1 MKLIDFYPLKGTFKP
16 GETIQLQLKLFVDEP
31 TEVLISLKFWHLA
44 EQVGAVSHKI
54 SLIFGEQTCT
64 LEWIPPLET
73 PRGYGVV
80 CTLSD
85 GLGQT
90 SEKITSAFDV
100 LPDWTAFP
108 RYGFLTDFT
117 AGRGDVESTL
127 ESLVRFHIN
136 GLQFYDWQYRHD
148 QLLPPAEVYIDP
160 LERRLS
166 LKTVRNFI
174 EGAHKFGMAAMPYLA
189 VYAASLEFWRDH
201 PDWAIYDEGGQPMT
215 FMDFLGLMDPTS
227 NSPWIR
233 HLQQECQRMLTEL
246 PFDGLHVDQYGDPK
260 EGYNVD
266 GEAIDIPAAFNAFIS
281 TLKDAYPNEAV
292 VFNAV
297 GNWPIEALGPSAQ
310 DFTYIE
316 IWPPKTSYLDLPE
329 VVSGAREL
337 SGGKPVVIA
346 LYLPADRPANI
357 RLADALIYSCGGS
370 RIELGENTRLLSD
383 PYFPEHQEIPPELE
397 GVLRKYHDF
406 AVRYGDLIGPGAEDL
421 HDWPVDAPPG
431 VWSIT
436 RKNAY
441 RTTVSLVNFN
451 GIDDSG
457 WDQPHPEL
465 RIMENLAVE
474 INFPD
479 EVQQVYWA
487 SPDSSDIRLK
497 PISWQQE
504 NEKLKVH
511 IPSLEYWGIIVVEM
525 AK

>member
-1 MKLIDFYPLKGTFKP
+1 LIH
-16 GETIQLQLKLFVDEP
+16 
-31 TEVLISLKFWHLA
+31 LKFWHLA
-44 EQVGAVSHKI
+44 EEVRMESHKVP
-54 SLIFGEQTCT
+54 LILGEQTCT

-80 CTLSD
+80 CTLTD
-85 GLGQT
+85 GLGQI
-90 SEKITSAFDV
+90 SEEISSAFDV
-100 LPDWTAFP
+100 LPNWTAFP

-117 AGRGDVESTL
+117 AERDDVESTL

-148 QLLPPAEVYIDP
+148 QLLPPAEEYIDP
-160 LERRLS
+160 LDRRLS

-201 PDWAIYDEGGQPMT
+201 PDWAIYDEAGQPMT
-215 FMDFLGLMDPTS
+215 FMDFLGLMDPTPDS
-227 NSPWIR
+227 QWIR
-233 HLQQECQRMLTEL
+233 HLQQECQRVLAEL

-266 GEAIDIPAAFNAFIS
+266 GEAIDIPGAFNAFIQ
-281 TLKDAYPNEAV
+281 TLKDTYPDEAV

-297 GNWPIEALGPSAQ
+297 GNWPIEALAPSAQ

-316 IWPPKTSYLDLPE
+316 VWPPKTNYLDLPE
-329 VVSGAREL
+329 IVSGARGL

-370 RIELGENTRLLSD
+370 RIELGEHTCLLSD
-383 PYFPEHQEIPPELE
+383 PYFPEHQTISAELE

-406 AVRYGDLIGPGAEDL
+406 AVRYGDLLGPSSDYM
-421 HDWPVDAPPG
+421 HDWPVDARPG

-436 RKNAY
+436 RKNEHWM
-441 RTTVSLVNFN
+441 TVSVVIQN

-457 WDQPHPEL
+457 WDQPHQEPDL
-465 RIMENLAVE
+465 QRNLMVE
-474 INFPD
+474 VDLLERPH
-479 EVQQVYWA
+479 QVYWA
-487 SPDSSDIRLK
+487 SPDGDDLQLQS
-497 PISWQQE
+497 ISWQGGDHC
-504 NEKLKVH
+504 LKVKL
-511 IPSLEYWGIIVVEM
+511 PSLKYWGIIVIEM